1 MGWLDRLGRGMRSQI
16 NSSFAKNED
25 PEKLL
30 EKAVMEMEG
39 QLIELRR
46 ALAESIALLK
56 STERLA
62 ANQQQAA
69 QKWYDR
75 AKVALVQGNEAQARD
90 ALLQR
95 QSYQA
100 RSRSLQEQIEQQNE
114 AIAKLKQDLRKLEE
128 KYTEVKTKK
137 NLYLARLKAAIA
149 TQKIHEVSGVSRVDA
164 DSVFERV
171 ESKLLELEAEAELT
185 AALKKD
191 GLEDKFATLEESDRI

>member
-16 NSSFAKNED
+16 NSSFVKTED
-25 PEKLL
+25 PEKIL
-30 EKAVMEMEG
+30 EKAVMDIEG

-46 ALAESIALLK
+46 ALAESIASLK
-56 STERLA
+56 SNERLA

-75 AKVALVQGNEAQARD
+75 AKVSLIEGNEAQAKE

-95 QSYQA
+95 QSYQG
-100 RSRSLQEQIEQQNE
+100 RSRALQRQIEQQNE
-114 AIAKLKQDLRKLEE
+114 AIVLLKQDLHKFEE

-137 NLYLARLKAAIA
+137 NIYIARLRAAIA
-149 TQKIHEVSGVSRVDA
+149 TQKIYEISGVSRVNA
-164 DSVFERV
+164 DSILEQV
-171 ESKLLELEAEAELT
+171 ETKLLQLEAEAELT

-191 GLEDKFATLEESDRI
+191 GLEEKFASFENSDRA